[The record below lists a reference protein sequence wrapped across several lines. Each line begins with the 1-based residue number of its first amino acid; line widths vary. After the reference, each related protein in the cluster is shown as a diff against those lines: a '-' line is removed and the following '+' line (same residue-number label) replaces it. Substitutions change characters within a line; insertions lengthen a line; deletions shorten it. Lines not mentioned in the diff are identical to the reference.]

1 MPSRVAAA
9 PANSREWSCRSLQW
23 TQSRCCSA
31 ARCSMGYRHRGETMY
46 PGTHAATDPDRAALI
61 MAGTGE
67 TVTFGQLEEQSLR
80 LAHALRAQGL
90 RRGDVIAV
98 VCDNDPRIFTVY
110 WAAQRSGLYVTAV
123 NYHLAGDEVRYIV
136 EDSEARAVFV
146 GGAAAKH
153 ADALND
159 IERVDW
165 RVAVG
170 VEIPGYENL
179 EQVLAASSAEPLTDQ
194 PRGGDMLYSSGTTGR
209 PKGIKPP
216 LPDRQVDEPGDTMVG
231 SFGVRFGFDEDTVYL
246 SPAPLYHAAPLRTC
260 ATVQALGGTAVVMD
274 KFDAEQ
280 SLELIQRYRVTHSQW
295 VPTMFVRMLKLPDDV
310 RTAHDVSSMRVAI
323 HAAAPC
329 PVDVKRAM
337 IDWWGPILHEFYS
350 STELN
355 GMTVIGPEEWL
366 TKQGSVGRAAL
377 GILHICDERGNEL
390 PTREVGLVYFERD
403 VVPFDYHN
411 DPAKT
416 RAAQH
421 PQHPTWT
428 AVGDLGYVDE
438 DGYLFLTDRKAF
450 MIISGGV
457 NIYPQEIEDVLT
469 LHPAVADVAV
479 IGVPD
484 REMGEQVKAVV
495 KPASDIE
502 PNPELADEL
511 IEYVKARIAR
521 FKAPRSVDFVDDLPR
536 TPTGKLVKGEVRD
549 RYWPAAETKHP
560 AATH

>member
-1 MPSRVAAA
+1 
-9 PANSREWSCRSLQW
+9 
-23 TQSRCCSA
+23 
-31 ARCSMGYRHRGETMY
+31 MY

-295 VPTMFVRMLKLPDDV
+295 VPTMFVRMLKLPDEV
-310 RTAHDVSSMRVAI
+310 RTAYDVSSMRVAI

-337 IDWWGPILHEFYS
+337 MDWWGPILHEFYS

-484 REMGEQVKAVV
+484 PEMGEQVKAVI
-495 KPASDIE
+495 KPAADAV
-502 PNPELADEL
+502 PGPELEQEL

-521 FKAPRSVDFVDDLPR
+521 FKAPRSVDFVDQLPR